1 MCRYRTVGSVYS
13 ALLKTPG
20 STTVRKSRSASA
32 SAAGRSMGIMR
43 VSGVDEAV
51 ATPPTPLAMAVERHV
66 RWARGGGLVTLV
78 VGMGGVAL
86 PVWWG

>member
-51 ATPPTPLAMAVERHV
+51 ATPLTPLAMACS
-66 RWARGGGLVTLV
+66 A
-78 VGMGGVAL
+78 
-86 PVWWG
+86 WG